1 VTIRVLVV
9 DDEPLARAR
18 LCRLLAAHPDV
29 TVIGEAATG
38 DEALARTLALRPDV
52 LFLDIVMPGPSGTE
66 VAARL
71 VSWLSE
77 RVRPAIV
84 FTTAHAEHA
93 VAAYALEGLDYL
105 LKPVERD
112 RLAEALRRV
121 RRSLWSAGTPEP
133 AQPSPPPDV
142 FLTGHHGTALS
153 AVPIG
158 AIRAVEVEDGT
169 AWATTEGGARTR
181 LGEGLAEI
189 EATLPSP
196 PFLRVSRSAL
206 VNTERILKLHPK
218 DSGTWEAELEG
229 GIRVAVSRRRA
240 PRLRTLLGLG

>member
-1 VTIRVLVV
+1 MTIRALVV

-38 DEALARTLALRPDV
+38 EEALARTMALRPDV
-52 LFLDIVMPGPSGTE
+52 LFLDIVMPGASGTE
-66 VAARL
+66 VAERL

-84 FTTAHAEHA
+84 FTTAHTEHA
-93 VAAYALEGLDYL
+93 VAAFALEGLDYL

-112 RLAEALRRV
+112 RLAETLRRV
-121 RRSLWSAGTPEP
+121 RRTMWTAGAPEATPTPP
-133 AQPSPPPDV
+133 ADT

-153 AVPIG
+153 AVPVG

-169 AWATTEGGARTR
+169 AWASTADGGRTR

-189 EATLPSP
+189 EAALPSP
-196 PFLRVSRSAL
+196 PFLRVSRSAI
-206 VNTERILKLHPK
+206 VNVERVLCLHPK
-218 DSGTWEAELEG
+218 ESGTWEAELEG
-229 GIRVAVSRRRA
+229 GARIAVSRRRA
-240 PRLRTLLGLG
+240 PRLRSLLGLG